1 MSIINFKEICNN
13 RGPFL
18 IFNFTIGLDNRT
30 DMNILQ
36 LLTSLDDEI
45 AIRAIASHSKI
56 LKNNQSN
63 SYVFAPLGRELSYF
77 KRWGA
82 EIASSRNSSMNIN
95 YSKVTI
101 KEICDIVTEKS
112 ISTIHVYDLVGYKAA
127 LHVKKICSI
136 EIIFSLLKNTSEQTI
151 IGKLN
156 NTIFGEFIPRV
167 TTLVPS
173 KGAYKELLTK
183 YSRKNIDLFH
193 VPVPVDFTIYDE
205 KKISQERTI
214 SLATQWGMLEKPRH
228 IIFAKAYFSSKKWQN
243 QIIKLSV
250 SLEKLP
256 ENIRPYIVI
265 LKNKANSK
273 QISEFEELYF
283 KNRNSVLCLMD
294 ELNDLEAG
302 LKLSSIYLEL
312 SPKIDYYSLDILNAL
327 AMGNA
332 VVSWR
337 NATNEELLPSEF
349 HDYMAGNADIKTLT
363 QILTN
368 LLKMSTNERD
378 FTGRTSRNY
387 VLNNFNTKN
396 MEELLIDAYSTLSFS
411 KAG

>member
-1 MSIINFKEICNN
+1 
-13 RGPFL
+13 
-18 IFNFTIGLDNRT
+18 
-30 DMNILQ
+30 MNILQ
-36 LLTSLDDEI
+36 LLTSLNDEI

-82 EIASSRNSSMNIN
+82 EIASNRNSSVNIS

-101 KEICDIVTEKS
+101 KEICDIVSKKS
-112 ISTIHVYDLVGYKAA
+112 ISAIHVYDLAGYKAA
-127 LHVKKICSI
+127 LQVKKVCSI
-136 EIIFSLLKNTSEQTI
+136 KIIFSLLKNTPEQTM
-151 IGKLN
+151 IGKLS

-337 NATNEELLPSEF
+337 NATNEELLPNEF
-349 HDYMAGNADIKTLT
+349 HDYMAGNADVKTLT

>member
-1 MSIINFKEICNN
+1 
-13 RGPFL
+13 
-18 IFNFTIGLDNRT
+18 
-30 DMNILQ
+30 MNILQ

-349 HDYMAGNADIKTLT
+349 HDYMAENADIKTLT

>member
-1 MSIINFKEICNN
+1 
-13 RGPFL
+13 
-18 IFNFTIGLDNRT
+18 
-30 DMNILQ
+30 MNILQ
-36 LLTSLDDEI
+36 LLTSLNDEI
-45 AIRAIASHSKI
+45 AVRAIAASSKT
-56 LKNNQSN
+56 LKDNQYR
-63 SYVFAPLGRELSYF
+63 SYVFAPLGRESLYF

-82 EIASSRNSSMNIN
+82 EIASRSNSSVDIT
-95 YSKVTI
+95 YSKAII
-101 KEICDIVTEKS
+101 KEICRVVSTKS
-112 ISTIHVYDLVGYKAA
+112 ITTIHVYDIPGYKAA
-127 LHVKKICSI
+127 LQVKKSCPIK
-136 EIIFSLLKNTSEQTI
+136 IIFSLLKKTSEQTM

-156 NTIFGEFIPRV
+156 KTIFGEFIPHV

-173 KGAYKELLTK
+173 RGAHKELLTK
-183 YSRKNIDLFH
+183 YSRKNIGLFH

-228 IIFAKAYFSSKKWQN
+228 IIFTKAYFSSKKWQS
-243 QIIKLSV
+243 QIIKLSL

-256 ENIRPYIVI
+256 ENIKPYIII
-265 LKNKANSK
+265 LKNRANSK
-273 QISEFEELYF
+273 QISEFEELYL

-312 SPKIDYYSLDILNAL
+312 SPRMDYYSLDILNAL
-327 AMGNA
+327 AMGNS

-337 NATNEELLPSEF
+337 NTTNEELLPPDF
-349 HDYMAGNADIKTLT
+349 HDYLVGNADMKTVT

-368 LLKMSTNERD
+368 LLKMSTQERD

-411 KAG
+411 KAS